1 LAERIAPGMDF
12 SRARM
17 PVRLSMTVRERTLSA
32 VGLRGPL
39 IAAIAY
45 YCGAQ
50 AAFLIGTLSDRI
62 FAPFWPP
69 NVILFCALLLVPY
82 RHWWIY
88 IAVVFPAHVV
98 AELGVGMPAWQ
109 LLVAFATNCM
119 VALLNA
125 FAVRRFLGGP
135 PWLGNLR
142 KASTYILTTAVVC
155 PAVSAL
161 GGAFVPI
168 LGGGPGEN
176 YWIYWA
182 HWYVANAL
190 PSLTIGPVFL
200 SWYGEGLR
208 WLRSIPRR
216 RQIEAL
222 LLAAGIVV
230 VCAVAFQFSVKAAE
244 LGLLPVLLYAPLP
257 LILWTAVRFGE
268 RGASA
273 AILVVTLVSVWRT
286 LNGPSPFSDQDPE
299 RNVLALQLFLTGVS
313 VPVLLLG
320 ALIDE
325 LRRAE
330 RIARDLAQS
339 LLRTQ
344 DEEGRRI
351 AKELHDSTG
360 QNLVAARLLIH
371 GLRDRLPKDAKSAV
385 EEVNELLLQSI
396 GELRTVSYLLHPLVL
411 DEGGLAIAL
420 RNYVDGFA
428 ERSSMR
434 VELEF
439 ADDMERLPAN
449 AELAL
454 FRVVQEALTNVYRHS
469 GSALAKIRMVES
481 ESSAGRSLVLSIE
494 DEGTGVP
501 TSTSSPMPEQ
511 ASSETVRNLGLSRM
525 RERMDQVGGRLEV
538 HSGARG
544 TIVRAILPVLDR
556 TQSL

>member
-1 LAERIAPGMDF
+1 MVPGRLASAFGPQG
-12 SRARM
+12 
-17 PVRLSMTVRERTLSA
+17 LSA
-32 VGLRGPL
+32 VGIRGPL
-39 IAAIAY
+39 ITAVAY
-45 YCGAQ
+45 YCGAL
-50 AAFLIGTLSDRI
+50 AAFAIGTLSDRI

-82 RHWWIY
+82 RHWWVY
-88 IAVVFPAHVV
+88 IAAVFPAHVV
-98 AELGVGMPAWQ
+98 AELHVGMPAGQ
-109 LLVAFATNCM
+109 MLVAFATNCM

-142 KASTYILTTAVVC
+142 KASQYILATAVVC

-168 LGGGPGEN
+168 LGGGSVEN

-190 PSLTIGPVFL
+190 PSLTIGPMFL
-200 SWYGEGLR
+200 TWYGEGLG
-208 WLRSIPRR
+208 WLKSVPRR
-216 RQIEAL
+216 RQVEAV
-222 LLAAGIVV
+222 LLAAGVVV
-230 VCAVAFQFSVKAAE
+230 VCIVAFQFSARAADA
-244 LGLLPVLLYAPLP
+244 GLLPVLLYAPLP
-257 LILWTAVRFGE
+257 LILWTAVRFGA

-330 RIARDLAQS
+330 RITRDLAQS
-339 LLRTQ
+339 LLRTR

-351 AKELHDSTG
+351 ARELHDSTG
-360 QNLVAARLLIH
+360 QNLVAARLLFH
-371 GLRDRLPKDAKSAV
+371 RLRPGLPADAMPAV
-385 EEVNELLLQSI
+385 EELDEILRQSI
-396 GELRTVSYLLHPLVL
+396 SELHAVSYLLHPLVL

-420 RNYVDGFA
+420 RNYIDGFV
-428 ERSSMR
+428 ERSNIR
-434 VELEF
+434 VELEL
-439 ADDMERLPAN
+439 ADEMQRLPAN
-449 AELAL
+449 SELAL
-454 FRVVQEALTNVYRHS
+454 FRVVQEALTNVFRNS
-469 GSALAKIRMVES
+469 GSTVAKIRMVQS
-481 ESSAGRSLVLSIE
+481 ESSSGRSVVLSIE
-494 DEGTGVP
+494 DEGTDAP
-501 TSTSSPMPEQ
+501 
-511 ASSETVRNLGLSRM
+511 ASRSAPIPHEDRHDPVGDIGLSRM

-538 HSGARG
+538 LAGVRG
-544 TIVRAILPVLDR
+544 TIVRATIPVA
-556 TQSL
+556 QSVQ

>member
-1 LAERIAPGMDF
+1 MISDIRLAA
-12 SRARM
+12 
-17 PVRLSMTVRERTLSA
+17 TVRP
-32 VGLRGPL
+32 VGWRGPL

-45 YCGAQ
+45 YCGAL

-88 IAVVFPAHVV
+88 IAAVFPAHVV
-98 AELGVGMPAWQ
+98 AELHVGMPMPQ
-109 LLVAFATNCM
+109 MLVAFATNCM

-125 FAVRRFLGGP
+125 FAVRHFLGGP
-135 PWLGNLR
+135 PWFGNLR
-142 KASTYILTTAVVC
+142 KASRYILATAVAC

-168 LGGGPGEN
+168 LGGGPVDN

-190 PSLTIGPVFL
+190 SSLTIGPLFL
-200 SWYGEGLR
+200 TWYGEGWR
-208 WLRSIPRR
+208 WLKAVPRR
-216 RQIEAL
+216 RQIEAVL
-222 LLAAGIVV
+222 LTAGVVV
-230 VCAVAFQFSVKAAE
+230 VCSVAFQFSASAAE
-244 LGLLPVLLYAPLP
+244 AGLLPVLLYAPLP

-320 ALIDE
+320 VLIDE

-330 RIARDLAQS
+330 RITRNLAQS

-360 QNLVAARLLIH
+360 QNLVAATLVVRRLR
-371 GLRDRLPKDAKSAV
+371 GLLPADAKPAV
-385 EEVNELLLQSI
+385 KELDDLLQQSMR
-396 GELRTVSYLLHPLVL
+396 ELRTLSYLLHPQLL

-420 RNYVDGFA
+420 RNYLDGFT
-428 ERSSMR
+428 ETSNIR
-434 VELEF
+434 VELEL
-439 ADDMERLPAN
+439 ADEMERLPAN
-449 AELAL
+449 TELAL
-454 FRVVQEALTNVYRHS
+454 FRVVQEALTSVYRHS
-469 GSALAKIRMVES
+469 GSTVAKIRMVES
-481 ESSAGRSLVLSIE
+481 ESSAGKALVLSIE
-494 DEGTGVP
+494 DEATGTV
-501 TSTSSPMPEQ
+501 TSAASMASSDAVSTSRS
-511 ASSETVRNLGLSRM
+511 LGLSRM
-525 RERMDQVGGRLEV
+525 RERLNQVGGRLEIS
-538 HSGARG
+538 SGVGG
-544 TIVRAILPVLDR
+544 TTIRAIVPFANSPLGDA
-556 TQSL
+556 S